1 MAAPDVPLARDSG
14 GDRTEDS
21 GADSGGDRTGDSGAD
36 SGADRTEGKAAQPGR
51 IAELFEA
58 EADADADVDD
68 RLCSIWSLLRLAA
81 ETRHEARDPRA
92 RASCTRTSRMRRM
105 TR

>member
-1 MAAPDVPLARDSG
+1 MAAPDVPLAE
-14 GDRTEDS
+14 DRVKDRIDKDRQDMTDAKTE
-21 GADSGGDRTGDSGAD
+21 
-36 SGADRTEGKAAQPGR
+36 QPGR

-92 RASCTRTSRMRRM
+92 MTSCTRMSRMRRM